1 MLSSQSF
8 PSQIRVFNASPAR
21 IAAAFFVVLTT
32 AMMPTAH
39 VTAQDLI
46 EGQNTAIIPNAASA
60 QRAIETNDR
69 VASFDL
75 AINAEA
81 LFKCRKASFWRQGGV
96 DYALLEGDVRF
107 NIQDYGFRASRAIV
121 RVDRIGHPADPE
133 LVVRHMSVYL
143 DQARTAK
150 ELVVS
155 ADADRLLVTAATTGA
170 VFIDADLPQPVQGPP
185 NSAFVNDGYD
195 RIARH
200 FSPLANTPTELA
212 EGGKRQ
218 TRLIERGEVSP
229 GKLNKDAAP
238 DAVLPLIGTVMW
250 DADRYEAVMSPE
262 NGKDATLTLSGSVR
276 LIYQDATSPRVVTM
290 QAQNVVLFMKP
301 LGKNGEDDQAQAG
314 SSVDAGQIRGIYLE
328 GGVVIND
335 GDYTVRMPRGYY
347 DLVRDKAVLLEAVV
361 YTFDKQRRIPIYV
374 RAEVVRQLART
385 TFEAEH
391 AVLSNSS
398 FALPHFSVGAR
409 KLTVTEHTRP
419 KRGLWGTQQA
429 GRGSGVPG
437 ERSDDVAYGALS
449 TLNGTS
455 ATGSVT
461 QEATSSINGNGS
473 SNAAGTTETIHRYVA
488 ESVTVQWGR
497 LPLFWWPVAAGD
509 ATSMPLKRIQIGSES
524 RIGFI
529 VETEWDFNA
538 LLGRDSSDGVE
549 SRLKLDWQGDH
560 NLAVGTRVKYDKT
573 DFRGEFD
580 GYLIPSDRAADELGG
595 RTNVD
600 NKGGARGFYKYK
612 HEHKLGKNTDL
623 QLRSDYASDETV
635 LEVYREEE
643 ARDAQQYETSAYLI
657 RQQDDWSVSLL
668 ARGDTNDFIP
678 QLPVLQA
685 PGFTVERFPE
695 ASFHKIGV
703 PLWDGRLT
711 YFTQNSASYIRANL
725 PNDSPEDR
733 GFNETASQSLFG
745 ISSTE
750 SFANRFDFNG
760 DGNVDY
766 NDDLTLRG
774 DSRHEIAAP
783 MRLGDFDITP
793 YGVGRLTAY
802 SEDNLAPGAENARL
816 WGQLGVRASTSFQS
830 STARIY
836 NPLLDINGLRHIVE
850 PSFNAYYTESSAESG
865 DLLPFDSFVEG
876 INDEPGVRIGMR
888 NTWQTQRGGHGLW
901 RSVDWITWDLDAVF
915 SEIDD
920 DNTVNTQGIAR
931 WFGYRPEF
939 VRGGDHLYTDV
950 RWMVTDVFSMTGDMT
965 YLLDD
970 PNVGTTGGGAN
981 LAQWQIGGILNPDR
995 AVRIYGSYEA
1005 IDALDSKLVTYGF
1018 TADLTAKYSVIF
1030 NQRWDLSESESRDFS
1045 IGLIRSMPQW
1055 QIGVGVR
1062 RDELNEETRFT
1073 INLTPTGLG
1082 RGGSFGFGGT
1092 QDSGVR

>member
-1 MLSSQSF
+1 MLSSQSL
-8 PSQIRVFNASPAR
+8 PSLTRVFNANPAR
-21 IAAAFFVVLTT
+21 IATIFFMVLATT
-32 AMMPTAH
+32 H
-39 VTAQDLI
+39 VTAQDLP
-46 EGQNTAIIPNAASA
+46 EAPSARLIPDAASA
-60 QRAIETNDR
+60 QRAIETNER

-185 NSAFVNDGYD
+185 NTAFVSDGYD

-200 FSPLANTPTELA
+200 FSPLTNTPTELA

-229 GKLNKDAAP
+229 DKPNKDAAP
-238 DAVLPLIGTVMW
+238 DAVLPLIGTVLW
-250 DADRYEAVMSPE
+250 DADRYEAVMSPGG
-262 NGKDATLTLSGSVR
+262 GKDATLTLSGNVR
-276 LIYQDATSPRVVTM
+276 LIYQDAASPRVVTL
-290 QAQNVVLFMKP
+290 QAQSVVLFMKP
-301 LGKNGEDDQAQAG
+301 LGNNDGDDRQEQVG

-335 GDYTVRMPRGYY
+335 GDYTVRTPRGYY

-409 KLTVTEHTRP
+409 RLTVTEQTRP
-419 KRGLWGTQQA
+419 KRGLWGTPQA
-429 GRGSGVPG
+429 GQGSGVPG
-437 ERSDDVAYGALS
+437 ERPDGVTYGTLS
-449 TLNGTS
+449 TLDGTT
-455 ATGSVT
+455 ATGSV
-461 QEATSSINGNGS
+461 ARNGS
-473 SNAAGTTETIHRYVA
+473 SGDGGNTAGSTETIHSYVA

-497 LPLFWWPVAAGD
+497 MPVFWWPVAAGD

-538 LLGRDSSDGVE
+538 LLGKDSSDGVE

-560 NLAVGTRVKYDKT
+560 NVAVGARVKYDKT
-573 DFRGEFD
+573 DFRGELD

-595 RTNVD
+595 RSNVD

-635 LEVYREEE
+635 LEVYREKE
-643 ARDAQQYETSAYLI
+643 ARDAQQYETSTYLI

-678 QLPVLQA
+678 QLTVLQA

-695 ASFHKIGV
+695 ASFHKIGL

-725 PNDSPEDR
+725 PTDSPEDR
-733 GFNETASQSLFG
+733 GFNNTASNELFG
-745 ISSTE
+745 INSTDPFASRA
-750 SFANRFDFNG
+750 SFTG
-760 DGNVDY
+760 Y

-783 MRLGDFDITP
+783 MRLGEFDVTP

-802 SEDNLAPGAENARL
+802 SEDNLAPGSDNTRL

-830 STARIY
+830 STARVY

-865 DLLPFDSFVEG
+865 DLLPYDSSVEG

-920 DNTVNTQGIAR
+920 DNAVNNQGIAR
-931 WFGYRPEF
+931 WFGYRPEY

-965 YLLDD
+965 YLLDAPD
-970 PNVGTTGGGAN
+970 VGTTGGGAN

-995 AVRIYGSYEA
+995 AVRIYGSYES

-1018 TADLTAKYSVIF
+1018 TADLTAKYRVLF

-1055 QIGVGVR
+1055 QIGVGLR
-1062 RDELNEETRFT
+1062 RDELNEETRVT

-1082 RGGSFGFGGT
+1082 RGGAFGFGGT
-1092 QDSGVR
+1092 QDSSVR